1 MDQQT
6 EKGTG
11 YLVVQV
17 TTANSA
23 VPLSGAHVVIS
34 ADLPGDGDVIYDLR
48 TGSGGRTER
57 VALETLPRA
66 MSETPGD
73 MKPYLTYHIEV
84 SAPGYEKAIYQN
96 VPIFDGITAFQQ
108 ANLIPAPENGF
119 PGSFTRNGP
128 NIYQNEENQL

>member
-23 VPLSGAHVVIS
+23 VPLSGAHVAIS

-73 MKPYLTYHIEV
+73 IKPYLTYHIEV

-96 VPIFDGITAFQQ
+96 VPILTGLPHFSRQI
-108 ANLIPAPENGF
+108 
-119 PGSFTRNGP
+119 
-128 NIYQNEENQL
+128 

>member
-23 VPLSGAHVVIS
+23 VPLSGAYVVIS
-34 ADLPGDGDVIYDLR
+34 ADQPGDGDVIFDLR
-48 TGSGGRTER
+48 TDGGGRTER
-57 VALETLPRA
+57 VALKTLPRA
-66 MSETPGD
+66 MSESPGVA
-73 MKPYLTYHIEV
+73 KPYLTYHIEV

-108 ANLIPAPENGF
+108 ANLIPIPENGF
-119 PGSFTRNGP
+119 LDSFTQNSP

>member
-17 TTANSA
+17 TTANTA

-34 ADLPGDGDVIYDLR
+34 ADQPGDGDVISDLR
-48 TGSGGRTER
+48 TDGGGRTER

-66 MSETPGD
+66 MSESPGVA
-73 MKPYLTYHIEV
+73 KPYLTYHIEV

-108 ANLIPAPENGF
+108 ANLIPIPENGF
-119 PGSFTRNGP
+119 SDGFTQNGAT
-128 NIYQNEENQL
+128 IYQNEENRL

>member
-1 MDQQT
+1 MEQT

-17 TTANSA
+17 TTANTA
-23 VPLSGAHVVIS
+23 VPLPGAHVVIS

-48 TGSGGRTER
+48 TGDGGRTER

-66 MSETPGD
+66 MSEAPSEA
-73 MKPYLTYHIEV
+73 KPYLTYHIEV

-108 ANLIPAPENGF
+108 ANLIPVPENGF
-119 PGSFTRNGP
+119 PDSSTQNSP
-128 NIYQNEENQL
+128 NIYQNERNEL

>member
-6 EKGTG
+6 QTGTG

-23 VPLSGAHVVIS
+23 VPLIGAHVVIS
-34 ADLPGDGDVIYDLR
+34 EDRSGNADVIYDLR
-48 TGSGGRTER
+48 TGAGGLTER

-66 MSETPGD
+66 MSESPSDT
-73 MKPYLTYHIEV
+73 KPYLTYHIEV
-84 SAPGYEKAIYQN
+84 TSPGYEKAIYQN

-108 ANLIPAPENGF
+108 ANLIPVPENGF
-119 PGSFTRNGP
+119 PDSFSQNGP
-128 NIYQNEENQL
+128 NIYQNEENSL